1 MESEKKSFYGGYIMK
16 QTDKIGFE
24 DIFDLTDIEKN
35 FEQTLE
41 FDILQLMEKW
51 ENERKE
57 REEHKRAFSY
67 PFQKDEQDLYIEKI
81 VRKVLQEELQQMARG
96 HGLFGESF
104 CRGLESQ
111 GVERNCPT
119 CIFNASKHYGRC
131 D

>member
-1 MESEKKSFYGGYIMK
+1 MFTITSMVIVTLIKNVGKPTFIF
-16 QTDKIGFE
+16 TDFLH
-24 DIFDLTDIEKN
+24 F
-35 FEQTLE
+35 
-41 FDILQLMEKW
+41 ILPFT
-51 ENERKE
+51 
-57 REEHKRAFSY
+57 RAFSY